1 MLDSSSRSSESTC
14 LKHQRVR
21 KQHSDELTQDY
32 LEAIFNIQKSSSK
45 VRIIDL
51 QKVFGVSHVTI
62 IRALKRMEQKGVLV
76 RSEKEGITLTKI
88 GTNIA
93 RISQKRHQVIVD
105 FLIKLGV
112 SADQAD
118 ADAEGIEHHLS
129 TETLGAFQN
138 FLTLQTGN
146 I

>member
-1 MLDSSSRSSESTC
+1 MPESISHNSESTC

-32 LEAIFNIQKSSSK
+32 LEAIYNIKKSSSK

-62 IRALKRMEQKGVLV
+62 IRALQRMEQKGVLV